1 MELLRIIL
9 PLLFLT
15 SLGTSTTLATT
26 TTTPTLKTPTLAT
39 ETIKTAVDNS
49 GLVQVG
55 QLLGSNIG
63 VAIIN
68 NCGLDSHPL
77 CSDDLD
83 DP

>member
-26 TTTPTLKTPTLAT
+26 TTPTLKTPTLAT

-49 GLVQVG
+49 GRVQVG
-55 QLLGSNIG
+55 QLLGSSIG

-68 NCGLDSHPL
+68 NVGLDGHPL